1 MATIDNKAAFAGLL
15 RKNAKNAKAA
25 EAAEAAAAAT
35 AATAKAAKPEPKLN
49 KAANA
54 AARKVVGLHKTAV
67 AAEGAYL
74 DARLVLSVQV
84 ARFWLAA
91 EAAGF
96 PNFKAAAEAC
106 KVAGWPGYDSLKVL
120 KSVGVAELEAK
131 GAGAEKLAWLRMKS
145 VKSSATSREPG
156 APGKVQK
163 AMDVVRGL
171 SEKGT
176 AETLRTLAQETGHV
190 VVTREDMTEL
200 AELRKDGAMPSQP
213 SASDV
218 LAAFKAL
225 KPAQRSEAFAGIVS
239 LMSSLA
245 GGK

>member
-1 MATIDNKAAFAGLL
+1 MATIENKAAA
-15 RKNAKNAKAA
+15 RKNAKAA
-25 EAAEAAAAAT
+25 AAAT
-35 AATAKAAKPEPKLN
+35 PKAAKAAPKLN
-49 KAANA
+49 KAANDA
-54 AARKVVGLHKTAV
+54 AKKVVGLHKTA
-67 AAEGAYL
+67 ATAEFHYL
-74 DARLVLSVQV
+74 DARLALSVQV
-84 ARFWLAA
+84 ARFWQAA
-91 EAAGF
+91 SDAGF
-96 PNFKAAAEAC
+96 PNFKAAAAAC

-145 VKSSATSREPG
+145 AKASDKAREGG

-190 VVTREDMTEL
+190 VVTRDDMTEL
-200 AELRKDGAMPSQP
+200 AELRKDGAMPASP

-225 KPAQRSEAFAGIVS
+225 KPAQRNEAFAGIVS

-245 GGK
+245 GAK

>member
-1 MATIDNKAAFAGLL
+1 MAILANKAAA
-15 RKNAKNAKAA
+15 RKNAKAA
-25 EAAEAAAAAT
+25 AAAAT
-35 AATAKAAKPEPKLN
+35 ATAKAAKPAPKLN
-49 KAANA
+49 KAANDA
-54 AARKVVGLHKTAV
+54 AKKVVGLHKTAV
-67 AAEGAYL
+67 TAEGAYL
-74 DARLVLSVQV
+74 DARLILSVQV

-96 PNFKAAAEAC
+96 PNFKAAAVAC

-120 KSVGVAELEAK
+120 KSVGVAELEAA

-145 VKSSATSREPG
+145 AKASAKTNEGG

-176 AETLRTLAQETGHV
+176 AETLRTLAQESGHV

-200 AELRKDGAMPSQP
+200 AELRKDGAMPASP

-218 LAAFKAL
+218 VAAFKAL
-225 KPAQRSEAFAGIVS
+225 KPAQRNEAFAGIVS
-239 LMSSLA
+239 VMSPLA
-245 GGK
+245 GAK

>member
-1 MATIDNKAAFAGLL
+1 MATIENKAAT
-15 RKNAKNAKAA
+15 
-25 EAAEAAAAAT
+25 AAAT
-35 AATAKAAKPEPKLN
+35 AAAAAAAAKAAKPEPKLN

-54 AARKVVGLHKTAV
+54 AAKKVVGLHKTAV
-67 AAEGAYL
+67 KAEGEYL

-106 KVAGWPGYDSLKVL
+106 KVPGWPGYDSLKVL
-120 KSVGVAELEAK
+120 KSVGVAELETK
-131 GAGAEKLAWLRMKS
+131 GAGAEKLAWVRMRS
-145 VKSSATSREPG
+145 VKSSATSRDPG
-156 APGKVQK
+156 APGKLEK

-190 VVTREDMTEL
+190 VVTRDDMSEL
-200 AELRKDGAMPSQP
+200 AQLRKDGAMPATP
-213 SASDV
+213 SAADV
-218 LAAFKAL
+218 LAAFKGL
-225 KPAQRSEAFAGIVS
+225 KPAQRNEAFAGIVS
-239 LMSSLA
+239 LMSALTGA
-245 GGK
+245 K